1 MNRLTATV
9 VLMATLLTVPAAFAD
24 CPDKYASDR
33 EQLITDIASAAS
45 CYEAAQLTES
55 CAWGSTAD
63 LATTSAAISVCARA
77 YQDKLKTS
85 DGLMLNALYEK
96 CDAKYEGQDGTMY
109 RSMNGFCRLEVSK
122 LFNSLFTPV
131 GSLEN

>member
-1 MNRLTATV
+1 MNKFFSTVTVLTG
-9 VLMATLLTVPAAFAD
+9 LLVGSIAFAD
-24 CPDKYASDR
+24 CADKYTNDRDLLIEDITKAETCYAASD
-33 EQLITDIASAAS
+33 LA
-45 CYEAAQLTES
+45 ES

-77 YQDKLKTS
+77 YQDKLTTS

-96 CDAKYEGQDGTMY
+96 CDAKYEGQSGTLY

-122 LFNSLFTPV
+122 LFSNLYTPV
-131 GSLEN
+131 DGFEN